1 MQINDTALLGVK
13 LLQLRV
19 HHDTRGH
26 FVETWQSQRYQ
37 GLLGTGAAFVQHNQS
52 FSTCNV
58 LRGMHY
64 QRQHGQGKL
73 IRVVQGRI
81 WDVAVDLRPDSPTFG
96 QWLGIELSGV
106 DATAPGQD
114 HRQVWV
120 PPGFAHGFLVLS
132 QHAIVEYLCTDF
144 YDPADEVCLRWDD
157 PDVNI
162 AWPLDR
168 PELSPRDA
176 QGLGLHELRDAGLL
190 PAGVSWNTL

>member
-1 MQINDTALLGVK
+1 MQINDTALPGVK

-26 FVETWQSQRYQ
+26 FVEVWQSQRYQ
-37 GLLGTGAAFVQHNQS
+37 ELLGAAAPFVQHNQS
-52 FSTCNV
+52 VSSGNV

-73 IRVVQGRI
+73 IRVVQGCI
-81 WDVAVDLRPDSPTFG
+81 WDVAVDLRPGSPAFG
-96 QWLGIELSGV
+96 KWLGIELSGV
-106 DATAPGQD
+106 DAAAPGQD
-114 HRQVWV
+114 HLQVWV

-132 QHAIVEYLCTDF
+132 QHAIVDYLCTDF

-162 AWPLDR
+162 AWPHQQ

-176 QGLGLHELRDAGLL
+176 KGLSLHELRNAGLL
-190 PAGVSWNTL
+190 PGSSGAMI